1 MWTWDQV
8 RPCGLWSAVD
18 RVMMTPT
25 PVLSQWTSIEL
36 ISAHRPTGYQEE
48 TRVLSHETSGISHL
62 GGAVTYDI
70 GHYFWS
76 SYVNSGYWR
85 ESQHFPGS
93 ANYSIGLP
101 HVPDIIKQRRSLL
114 SLLHFLQAPLTA
126 LHFSR
131 RQLASVLQ
139 EPAPPPLPLRI
150 YTAPSAAVH
159 VYFASSQIQ
168 QLLCIAGHMQ
178 HFMLVFI
185 PRDRLQQQNP
195 RQELLLYVTG
205 AAMVRRIRHD
215 GSDVQTASATNAGT
229 TPRRS
234 CSLQ

>member
-1 MWTWDQV
+1 
-8 RPCGLWSAVD
+8 
-18 RVMMTPT
+18 MTPT

-36 ISAHRPTGYQEE
+36 ISAHRPTGYQRE
-48 TRVLSHETSGISHL
+48 TRVLSHEASGILSHETSGISHL

-70 GHYFWS
+70 GYYFWS
-76 SYVNSGYWR
+76 AYVNSRYWR
-85 ESQHFPGS
+85 EGQNFPGS

-114 SLLHFLQAPLTA
+114 SLLRFLQAPLTA

-205 AAMVRRIRHD
+205 AAMVRRILHD
-215 GSDVQTASATNAGT
+215 GSDVQTASVQTASVQTASATNAAT